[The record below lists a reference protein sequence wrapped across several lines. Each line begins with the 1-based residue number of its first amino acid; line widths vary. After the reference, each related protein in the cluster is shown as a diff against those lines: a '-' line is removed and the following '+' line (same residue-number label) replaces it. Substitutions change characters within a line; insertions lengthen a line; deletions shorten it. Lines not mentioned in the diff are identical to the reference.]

1 MQDETTPDLGQ
12 VLDETQQCVLCVLL
26 EPAGSG
32 LCSMGELALACG
44 GYDAVTF
51 AVEEL
56 HAAGLVHRLGEFVF
70 ASRAAAR
77 CRELDMLAVRPR
89 LTVVK

>member
-32 LCSMGELALACG
+32 LCAMALACG

-70 ASRAAAR
+70 AARAAAR